1 MGEEIIRDNLT
12 SGREDNVK
20 ENGSEQKGDG
30 LRKKLSLMTRR
41 RSSVRVEK
49 QGEVLQP
56 GDGRETGEE
65 KKTSGVLSP
74 VGSLRKKLSLKKRR
88 KQREE
93 AAQKK

>member
-1 MGEEIIRDNLT
+1 MGEEIMRDNLT
-12 SGREDNVK
+12 SGMEDDVK

-41 RSSVRVEK
+41 RSSVRVEE

-56 GDGRETGEE
+56 GDGRETWEE

-93 AAQKK
+93 AARKK